1 MKSSFFLVF
10 ILVFILLSLILYA
23 GELTKVTV
31 VLDWYPNTNHTG
43 IYVAKELGYY
53 KAQGLEVE
61 IKQPSQLTTEQLV
74 AAQKAEFGISFQETV
89 TLGRAQ
95 GMPIVSIAAIIQ
107 HNTSGFAARKDEGI
121 KSPKDFEGKKY
132 GSWGSPI
139 EKATLKY
146 IMELYG
152 ADYKKVKFVNLGAVD
167 FLAATERDIC
177 DFMWIYYGWEGISAK
192 LNGVD
197 IFYLPL
203 KDLSEVF
210 DYYTPVIIT
219 NESFIKSSPDIVKK
233 FLYATSKG
241 YEYAIKNPEKAARIL
256 LKFAPELDER
266 LVLESQKWLKDE
278 YTADAPYWGYQK
290 KEVWERYAEWLFE
303 QGFIEEMIDVEK
315 AFTNKFLPETGG
327 ENSN

>member
-1 MKSSFFLVF
+1 MKKILFLTF
-10 ILVFILLSLILYA
+10 ISVLVLFSLNLEA
-23 GELTKVTV
+23 EKLTKVTV

-53 KAQGLEVE
+53 KNQGLEVE
-61 IKQPSQLTTEQLV
+61 IKQPSQLAAEQLV

-107 HNTSGFAARKDEGI
+107 HNTSGFAARRSEGI

-139 EKATLKY
+139 EEATLKY
-146 IMELYG
+146 IMELYE

-167 FLAATERDIC
+167 FLAATERDVC

-203 KDLSEVF
+203 RDLSEVF

-219 NESFIKSSPDIVKK
+219 SENMIEKSPDTVKK
-233 FLYATSKG
+233 FLYATAKG
-241 YEYAIKNPEKAARIL
+241 YEYAIENPEKAARIL
-256 LKFAPELDER
+256 LKLIPELDEK
-266 LVLESQKWLKDE
+266 LVLESQEWLKNE
-278 YTADAPYWGYQK
+278 YISDAPY
-290 KEVWERYAEWLFE
+290 
-303 QGFIEEMIDVEK
+303 
-315 AFTNKFLPETGG
+315 
-327 ENSN
+327 